1 MIISDSSQRDHILR
15 EKFMA
20 HSTESP
26 LIRLYARMD
35 RERLLSLPICPKCER
50 LGLRDKGWVAQK
62 IMTCPH
68 CGYHGKATHQMSAY
82 LSEGC
87 YK

>member
-1 MIISDSSQRDHILR
+1 MIISDSSQRDHMLR

-62 IMTCPH
+62 IMTCPY

-82 LSEGC
+82 LNEGC